1 MRTKPVMV
9 MMIRARI
16 LATVKTSWILVAALT
31 LTRFTK
37 VNIPSNRKVI
47 KVNIPSNRKVNIPIH
62 RKVYIHVPVFSKSN
76 STHIRYF
83 FH

>member
-1 MRTKPVMV
+1 MLGTMSIEHSPCPMRTKPVMV

-47 KVNIPSNRKVNIPIH
+47 KVNIPSNKKVRKGQN
-62 RKVYIHVPVFSKSN
+62 
-76 STHIRYF
+76 T
-83 FH
+83 